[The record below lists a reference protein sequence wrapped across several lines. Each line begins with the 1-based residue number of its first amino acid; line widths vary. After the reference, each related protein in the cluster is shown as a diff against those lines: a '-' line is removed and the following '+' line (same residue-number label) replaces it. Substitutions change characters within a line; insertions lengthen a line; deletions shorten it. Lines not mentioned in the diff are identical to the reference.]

1 MHVEYAIKSK
11 THYSLQ
17 NNEMALFQTIT
28 ETKKWSLCLHPL
40 LQIFLQMKF
49 SAIEG
54 FFYLQMLYDIIHTF
68 VLTGLAISY
77 VELTDCR

>member
-1 MHVEYAIKSK
+1 
-11 THYSLQ
+11 
-17 NNEMALFQTIT
+17 MALFQTIT

-54 FFYLQMLYDIIHTF
+54 FFVLQVLYDLLHTYI
-68 VLTGLAISY
+68 LTALAVKY
-77 VELTDCR
+77 VEITDCR